1 MNKFYVLSIF
11 IIFFFI
17 KLNESQL
24 TPLTPQ
30 QSILAQSINSTFSKY
45 PKNNYECSFE
55 IKILI
60 EIPVGKTITS
70 FSSDLNN
77 DVSFYQILNNNN
89 YYIFTNIQGNQKIG
103 TNSQVLTFTT
113 SDNFQQTYQLN
124 TNCLDIDIDKVKVV
138 NSTKPISFSNY
149 FLYYIILE
157 GLEPGYYYET
167 IPSTTAIIQYTYFSN
182 SFNYCILINQI
193 SYGLNLTKEYEI
205 TMNFNDG
212 KSFSFKLDTY
222 YSLFKEKDLPTTH
235 FETFFPSNI
244 LSINSNYT
252 QMSYGYQPLFTS
264 TLNTNIMKPYQVFNS
279 YVPTIPLKGYKGNM
293 TFIGAIDTTKDPI
306 NSGVLINSTLMS
318 EIGVSVD
325 LITFTTKINVTPIP
339 ILGIE
344 SPFIGYTTVGTV
356 SLFYASFR
364 NSYDY
369 QFSQFQYF
377 FISNFNEDWP
387 YGFISG
393 TNSNFSHQ
401 VSFPRPQFL
410 SPVIYLKYY
419 FIKNQE
425 RFDEYII
432 PESSSGSDSIP
443 PILKSYNF
451 TRITNFNYLFS
462 LDIES
467 VNGVKSISVYSGGQ
481 PIQFSVISGTIY
493 NGSFELI
500 ISFVGIDKF
509 EIKDTLL
516 NSLVFNVGTPFS
528 ANPLNVF
535 NYPQSYDYEFNFNDF
550 TSISFLK
557 NNLDLNIES
566 ESYNIIYLNS
576 PNIPQDI
583 PLYFSLLDIVSSPFE
598 RNPEDFSLTNNQFI
612 FNSTS
617 GLFECKF
624 ILPKN
629 NMFGMIPFQI
639 HVGNVNLFDNSLM
652 NERLIVNNTVLD
664 YQGPIFSYLEKIG
677 NGLVISTTGTIGWKF
692 NITDDLNGFESGYIK
707 VMGSIDSSTY
717 HFNFTID
724 DVIGDKFNCQY
735 QILINITQPCI
746 SQEYRIVK
754 VLLFDT
760 NKISSKFILNGDPY
774 SIINPFINLLDK
786 GIDNTILPFTCSG
799 STMFDSKPILLSFT
813 TPTTTID
820 VGSPDR
826 IISFDFSINPGANGI
841 KQDQL
846 PIIYLT
852 TVYTEISKC
861 NSKLISYSANNAV
874 YNCSTE
880 LPLGFGY
887 PGIITIS
894 MYGIVNNG
902 GYYYGYST
910 SDIQMVLNSNYYLDT
925 TYSSNLPV
933 ITSSDKYYSDDNG
946 EIIIYGRGFINV
958 NLVTITYSD
967 SGLSPNSA
975 TTALFY
981 GSSAIKFSGIK
992 KTNKLFKIK
1001 VSTAG
1006 GFTSNEFSIQP
1017 IYFDSSL
1024 KPIPTETPT
1033 PTTTPTETPTTTP
1046 IPTTTAIPTTTPIPT
1061 NPPQKCLGNPQCGGK
1076 NQGYFSS
1083 TGCICY
1089 SPWIGVTCTS
1099 QIIIVPQPSIN
1110 TTKPDVEIPT
1120 DNNGQSSET
1129 NSEESQKMIFKSLI
1143 SLVSLR
1149 ELDFNNK
1156 EVNNYKFDQ
1165 WIYTPINEFKNQ
1177 YFTTVSNTNITAALE
1192 WFNQSTPIQFANQNL
1207 TMNPSSIK
1215 YTIEITEYQFKS
1227 SLNQLQLVMAAS
1239 LTTNSNDICTL
1250 NQFGNT
1256 STGDDSN
1263 YLKIQIENHSLY
1275 GRFIKRAIIDNN
1287 VKSIS
1292 NVLLDSSLNVID
1304 SSSSSLQSFI
1314 GITIPNYRNSIIVDP
1329 DFSVLVDSK
1338 SASDEDDSVCTKNN
1352 SGLTTAQLAGIIVGS
1367 IAFAA
1372 VIVITIVYFIIK
1384 RNKQKKFIVAVNKK
1398 ITEMNNNK

>member
-1 MNKFYVLSIF
+1 MNKFSIFLFIIINLSI
-11 IIFFFI
+11 
-17 KLNESQL
+17 
-24 TPLTPQ
+24 
-30 QSILAQSINSTFSKY
+30 
-45 PKNNYECSFE
+45 
-55 IKILI
+55 IKINNGQFKALTDETSIKATII
-60 EIPVGKTITS
+60 EPIFSMYPSYSFNNNCNFNNKILVEVPVGITVS
-70 FSSDLNN
+70 NFQSDINGVPFN
-77 DVSFYQILNNNN
+77 IILKKDN
-89 YYIFTNIQGNQKIG
+89 YYMFSNIQNSPQLGLVSQK
-103 TNSQVLTFTT
+103 LTFTT

-124 TNCLDIDIDKVKVV
+124 TTCFDIDISKLKIER
-138 NSTKPISFSNY
+138 STKPISYSNY
-149 FLYYIILE
+149 FIYYIYLG
-157 GLEPGYYYET
+157 GLEPFVKSYDSISSNVG
-167 IPSTTAIIQYTYFSN
+167 IIESSKFLDIY
-182 SFNYCILINQI
+182 NYAVYMNHINQ
-193 SYGLNLTKEYEI
+193 NLTQENEI
-205 TMNFNDG
+205 TMSFGGG
-212 KSFSFKLDTY
+212 KSFSFKLNSY
-222 YSLFKEKDLPTTH
+222 YSFFEEKDLPTTH

-306 NSGVLINSTLMS
+306 NSGALINSTLTTGNGS
-318 EIGVSVD
+318 LVD
-325 LITFTTKINVTPIP
+325 LKTFTTKMDITPMPDFIFP
-339 ILGIE
+339 
-344 SPFIGYTTVGTV
+344 SPSV
-356 SLFYASFR
+356 SYVQIVKLFFQVSFN
-364 NSYDY
+364 NSIDY
-369 QFSQFQYF
+369 QFSPFEYHYLTSSVQEWPFGFYYGSNSKFTHSVNFPRLMKKSSVTQISYYCVTLSKVLDPVEIDPVE
-377 FISNFNEDWP
+377 ISN
-387 YGFISG
+387 GL
-393 TNSNFSHQ
+393 T
-401 VSFPRPQFL
+401 
-410 SPVIYLKYY
+410 
-419 FIKNQE
+419 
-425 RFDEYII
+425 
-432 PESSSGSDSIP
+432 
-443 PILKSYNF
+443 PILKSYSL
-451 TRITNFNYLFS
+451 TKITSMNYLLS
-462 LDIES
+462 IDVES
-467 VNGVKSISVYSGGQ
+467 VNGFKGIKLSDFDDFLTYILV
-481 PIQFSVISGTIY
+481 SGTIY
-493 NGSFELI
+493 NGTFEYV
-500 ISFVGIDKF
+500 VGIGEIKKITIFDLIWNSKSYENGSPISLNPLIVF
-509 EIKDTLL
+509 EI
-516 NSLVFNVGTPFS
+516 PQ
-528 ANPLNVF
+528 PLNY
-535 NYPQSYDYEFNFNDF
+535 NYNFKDF
-550 TSISFLK
+550 IDLSFLK
-557 NNLDLNIES
+557 NNLDLSYES
-566 ESYNIIYLNS
+566 EQYNIAYLNS
-576 PNIPQDI
+576 TEIPQDAPI
-583 PLYFSLLDIVSSPFE
+583 TFSLLDLVSFPIERDIESASFQKIPFIY
-598 RNPEDFSLTNNQFI
+598 NT
-612 FNSTS
+612 TS

-629 NMFGMIPFQI
+629 NMFGMIPFSI
-639 HVGNVNLFDNSLM
+639 FVGQFSIYSNSIMKELLVVNK
-652 NERLIVNNTVLD
+652 TVLD
-664 YQGPIFSYLEKIG
+664 YQGPIFSSFEKIG
-677 NGLVISTTGTIGWKF
+677 NDLAVSTTGTIGWRF

-746 SQEYRIVK
+746 TQEYKIIK
-754 VLLFDT
+754 VLLYDT
-760 NKISSKFILNGDPY
+760 NKIASKFILNGGPY

-786 GIDNTILPFTCSG
+786 GVDITILPFECSD
-799 STMFDSKPILLSFT
+799 STMLDLKPTLLSFKT
-813 TPTTTID
+813 SAATID
-820 VGSPDR
+820 VGATNR
-826 IISFDFSINPGANGI
+826 IISFDFSIDPGTNGI

-852 TVYTEISKC
+852 TVYTEILKC
-861 NSKLISYSANNAV
+861 NSKLIFYSPNNAV

-880 LPLGFGY
+880 LPLEFGY
-887 PGIITIS
+887 PDIIALS
-894 MYGIVNNG
+894 MYGVVNNG

-946 EIIIYGRGFINV
+946 EIVIYGRGFINV
-958 NLVTITYSD
+958 NLITITYSD

-975 TTALFY
+975 TTSLLY
-981 GSSAIKFSGIK
+981 GSSAIKFLGIK
-992 KTNKLFKIK
+992 KTDKLFKIK

-1006 GFTSNEFSIQP
+1006 GFTSNEFPIQP
-1017 IYFDSSL
+1017 IYFDRSL
-1024 KPIPTETPT
+1024 KPIPTES
-1033 PTTTPTETPTTTP
+1033 PTTTPTTTP
-1046 IPTTTAIPTTTPIPT
+1046 IPTITPIPT
-1061 NPPQKCLGNPQCGGK
+1061 NPPQKCLGNPECGGK
-1076 NQGYFSS
+1076 NQGYCSS

-1089 SPWIGVTCTS
+1089 SPWIGTTCTS

-1177 YFTTVSNTNITAALE
+1177 YFTTVSNTNITATLE

-1227 SLNQLQLVMAAS
+1227 SLNQLQLVMEAS

-1256 STGDDSN
+1256 STGDNSN

-1304 SSSSSLQSFI
+1304 SSSSSSLQSFI

-1329 DFSVLVDSK
+1329 DFSVLIDSK
-1338 SASDEDDSVCTKNN
+1338 SASDEDNSVCTKNN

-1372 VIVITIVYFIIK
+1372 VIVITTTYFIVK
-1384 RNKQKKFIVAVNKK
+1384 NKK
-1398 ITEMNNNK
+1398 DKRLLQQINNKVNSLNK

>member
-1 MNKFYVLSIF
+1 MNRFSIFLFIIINLSIIKINNGQF
-11 IIFFFI
+11 KALTDETSIKATIIEPIFSMYPSYSFNNYCNFNNKILVEVPVGITVSNFQSDIGGVPFNIIFN
-17 KLNESQL
+17 K
-24 TPLTPQ
+24 
-30 QSILAQSINSTFSKY
+30 
-45 PKNNYECSFE
+45 
-55 IKILI
+55 
-60 EIPVGKTITS
+60 
-70 FSSDLNN
+70 D
-77 DVSFYQILNNNN
+77 N
-89 YYIFTNIQGNQKIG
+89 YYMFSNIQ
-103 TNSQVLTFTT
+103 NSPQLGLVSQTLTFTT

-124 TNCLDIDIDKVKVV
+124 TTCLG
-138 NSTKPISFSNY
+138 
-149 FLYYIILE
+149 
-157 GLEPGYYYET
+157 GLELFVKGYDS
-167 IPSTTAIIQYTYFSN
+167 ISINVGAIDSSNFLDTY
-182 SFNYCILINQI
+182 NYIVYMNQINQ
-193 SYGLNLTKEYEI
+193 NLTQENEI
-205 TMNFNDG
+205 TMNFVGG
-212 KSFSFKLDTY
+212 KSFSFKLNSY
-222 YSLFKEKDLPTTH
+222 YSFFENDLPTTH

-306 NSGVLINSTLMS
+306 NSGVLINSTLTTGNGS
-318 EIGVSVD
+318 TVD
-325 LITFTTKINVTPIP
+325 LKTFTTKMNITPMPNFIF
-339 ILGIE
+339 L
-344 SPFIGYTTVGTV
+344 SPSIDYIDIVKNFFQV
-356 SLFYASFR
+356 SFNNSF
-364 NSYDY
+364 DY
-369 QFSQFQYF
+369 QFSPFEYQYVT
-377 FISNFNEDWP
+377 SSVQEWP
-387 YGFISG
+387 FGFYYG
-393 TNSNFSHQ
+393 TNSKFTHRVN
-401 VSFPRPQFL
+401 FPRL
-410 SPVIYLKYY
+410 LKKSPVTQLSYDCFTLSKVLHTDIDP
-419 FIKNQE
+419 FEISN
-425 RFDEYII
+425 
-432 PESSSGSDSIP
+432 GIP
-443 PILKSYNF
+443 PILKSYSF
-451 TRITNFNYLFS
+451 TKITSMNYLLS
-462 LDIES
+462 INVES
-467 VNGVKSISVYSGGQ
+467 VNGFKGAK
-481 PIQFSVISGTIY
+481 FSDSNDFLKYILVSGTIY
-493 NGSFELI
+493 NGTFEYVVGLGDIKIINLFDLI
-500 ISFVGIDKF
+500 WNVVSYENGSPISLNPLIVF
-509 EIKDTLL
+509 EI
-516 NSLVFNVGTPFS
+516 PQ
-528 ANPLNVF
+528 PLNY
-535 NYPQSYDYEFNFNDF
+535 NYNFKDF
-550 TSISFLK
+550 IDLSFLK
-557 NNLDLNIES
+557 NNLDLSYES
-566 ESYNIIYLNS
+566 EQYNIAYLNS
-576 PNIPQDI
+576 TEIPKDAPI
-583 PLYFSLLDIVSSPFE
+583 LFNLLDLVSHPIERDIESVSFQKIPFIY
-598 RNPEDFSLTNNQFI
+598 NT
-612 FNSTS
+612 TS

-624 ILPKN
+624 ILQKN
-629 NMFGMIPFQI
+629 NMFGMIPFSI
-639 HVGNVNLFDNSLM
+639 FVGQLSIYSNSIMKELLVVNK
-652 NERLIVNNTVLD
+652 TVLD
-664 YQGPIFSYLEKIG
+664 YQGPIFNSFEKIG
-677 NGLVISTTGTIGWKF
+677 NGLVVSTTGTIGWKF

-717 HFNFTID
+717 HFNFNID

-754 VLLFDT
+754 VLLYDT
-760 NKISSKFILNGDPY
+760 NKIASKFILNGGPY
-774 SIINPFINLLDK
+774 SILNPFINLLDK

-799 STMFDSKPILLSFT
+799 STMLDSKPTLLSFKT
-813 TPTTTID
+813 SAATID
-820 VGSPDR
+820 VGSPNR
-826 IISFDFSINPGANGI
+826 IISFDFSIDPGTNGI

-852 TVYTEISKC
+852 TVHTEISKC
-861 NSKLISYSANNAV
+861 NSKLIFYSANNAV

-880 LPLGFGY
+880 LPLEFGY
-887 PGIITIS
+887 PGIIALS

-981 GSSAIKFSGIK
+981 GSSAIKFS
-992 KTNKLFKIK
+992 

-1006 GFTSNEFSIQP
+1006 GFTSNEFPIQP
-1017 IYFDSSL
+1017 IYFDRSL
-1024 KPIPTETPT
+1024 KPIPTES
-1033 PTTTPTETPTTTP
+1033 PTTTPTETP
-1046 IPTTTAIPTTTPIPT
+1046 IPTVTPIPT

-1076 NQGYFSS
+1076 NQGYCSS

-1165 WIYTPINEFKNQ
+1165 WIFTPINEFKNQ
-1177 YFTTVSNTNITAALE
+1177 YFTTVSNTNITATLE

-1227 SLNQLQLVMAAS
+1227 SLNQLQLVMEAS
-1239 LTTNSNDICTL
+1239 LTTNSNDICTS

-1256 STGDDSN
+1256 STGDNSN

-1275 GRFIKRAIIDNN
+1275 GRFIKRAIIDNT

-1314 GITIPNYRNSIIVDP
+1314 GITIPNYKNSIVVDP

-1372 VIVITIVYFIIK
+1372 VIVIATTYFIVK
-1384 RNKQKKFIVAVNKK
+1384 NKK
-1398 ITEMNNNK
+1398 DKRLLQQINNKMNSLNK